1 MLEDGVALLPDV
13 SPEFK
18 MALISFLVNSVP
30 TRELREGR
38 RMLRSSMHGLLSW
51 AIEAI
56 EVMGRVW
63 MSWGDLW
70 SGNSINGLK
79 EGTDLAHVWTRQN
92 KSTLARGKGGRGRVG
107 E

>member
-13 SPEFK
+13 SPVFK

-79 EGTDLAHVWTRQN
+79 EGTDLAQC
-92 KSTLARGKGGRGRVG
+92 GRDKTSPL
-107 E
+107 